1 MNISTEALRQSTLY
15 NSSIQGGNINYDSFR
30 YDLEKSYP
38 NIFKDKHTK
47 VEFTGLKNAAAG
59 ASASVEI
66 PAFGLAREMY
76 LKTTISYVTPA
87 VDANQVCNIA
97 AHLYKAYISRV
108 ALLNSSREICQMHGD
123 TLQWKAISRNDRG
136 EKMKWLL
143 AGKHNLM
150 LNETKFFETANNGVN
165 SAVETKIGAGVAQT
179 LTFYT
184 DLPWPQMEGKFQSDD
199 GRKTSALSN
208 FRFLETCRVLL
219 ETAPQ
224 HEIVSGTATGTSQ
237 ITAFKFDKVE
247 LYINYDIPSSED
259 MMEIEKSFSLDQPLS
274 VLVGDEVLTQQ
285 TVTATGTSTK
295 ADVKIFNTTLAKG
308 FLVCVHATRSEANA
322 FLLGADIT
330 SGDSNGSKNL
340 VDPAGTD
347 QGKTELIARHIIN
360 PSSSIYHSNA
370 AGDIS
375 RYGQDYKKLTSLTVK
390 SSGRLIFEADSYEQL
405 LMCTSNM
412 TNWLDVE
419 CSHAQ
424 ELSQM
429 FDRNSCNGVNFY
441 WVPFCDKPN
450 INSFSGGLGLKGL
463 ATCDISVEFPSVNA
477 KTYEVK
483 VYTIHHKVISV
494 DAAAGRLV
502 SSVAS

>member
-47 VEFTGLKNAAAG
+47 VEFSGLKNASAG
-59 ASASVEI
+59 AAASVEV

-76 LKTTISYVTPA
+76 LKTTISYVTPT
-87 VDANQVCNIA
+87 VDANQVCNVA

-150 LNETKFFETANNGVN
+150 LNKIEFFETANNGEN
-165 SAVETKIGAGVAQT
+165 SVVETKVGDAVAQT

-199 GRKTSALSN
+199 GRKTSALNN

-224 HEIVSGTATGTSQ
+224 HEIVAGTAAGTSQ
-237 ITAFKFDKVE
+237 ITGFKFDSCH
-247 LYINYDIPSSED
+247 LYVNYDIPSSED

-274 VLVGDEVLTQQ
+274 ILVGDEVLTQQ
-285 TVTATGTSTK
+285 TVAATSTSTK
-295 ADVKIFNTTLAKG
+295 ADIKIFNTTLAKG
-308 FLVCVHATRSEANA
+308 FLVCCHANRSEANA
-322 FLLGADIT
+322 VLLGAAIT
-330 SGDSNGSKNL
+330 DGTSNGSDDL
-340 VDPAGTD
+340 IVPPADAT
-347 QGKTELIARHIIN
+347 KTEAIARHIVN
-360 PSSSIYHSNA
+360 PSASMYHSIA
-370 AGDIS
+370 ATDIS
-375 RYGQDYKKLTSLTVK
+375 RYGQDYKKLNSLTVK
-390 SSGRLIFEADSYEQL
+390 SSGRLIFEADTYEQL
-405 LMCTSNM
+405 MLCTSNM

-429 FDRNSCNGVNFY
+429 FDKNSCNGVNFY
-441 WVPFCDKPN
+441 WIPFCDKPN

-463 ATCDISVEFPSVNA
+463 ATCDISLEFPSISGVS
-477 KTYEVK
+477 YQVK

>member
-47 VEFTGLKNAAAG
+47 VEFTGLKNATAG
-59 ASASVEI
+59 ASASVEV

-76 LKTTISYVTPA
+76 LKTTISYVTPT

-97 AHLYKAYISRV
+97 SHLYKAYISRV

-143 AGKHNLM
+143 AGKHNVL
-150 LNETKFFETANNGVN
+150 LSKLDFLGTAVMGENQAIEAKTGD
-165 SAVETKIGAGVAQT
+165 SVAQT

-199 GRKTSALSN
+199 GRKTSALNN

-224 HEIVSGTATGTSQ
+224 HEIVAGTGSGTSAITG
-237 ITAFKFDKVE
+237 FKFDKVE
-247 LYINYDIPSSED
+247 LYVNYDIPSSED

-274 VLVGDEVLTQQ
+274 ILVGDEVLTQQ
-285 TVTATGTSTK
+285 TVTATGTSTT

-322 FLLGADIT
+322 VALGADIT
-330 SGDSNGSKNL
+330 SGVSNGSDDL
-340 VDPAGTD
+340 A
-347 QGKTELIARHIIN
+347 TEPTNAATTKAITRHILN
-360 PSSSIYHSNA
+360 PSASIYHSNSTN
-370 AGDIS
+370 DIS
-375 RYGQDYKKLTSLTVK
+375 RYGQDYKKLTSLSVK
-390 SSGRLIFEADSYEQL
+390 SSGRLIFEADTYEQL

-419 CSHAQ
+419 ASHCQ

-429 FDRNSCNGVNFY
+429 FDKNSCNGVNFY

-463 ATCDISVEFPSVNA
+463 ATCDIQVQFPSVNT